1 MQDDKMLTIEEVAE
15 RMRVNEKTVRNWIAS
30 GELPA
35 FPIGKRGYRISETDL
50 RNFVEARKQRLQKQ
64 ASDDQEDTE

>member
-1 MQDDKMLTIEEVAE
+1 MQDDKMLTVEEVAG

-50 RNFVEARKQRLQKQ
+50 RSFVEARKQRLQRQGRGDEK
-64 ASDDQEDTE
+64 DTE

>member
-1 MQDDKMLTIEEVAE
+1 MQGDKMLTIEEVAGQ
-15 RMRVNEKTVRNWIAS
+15 MRVNEKTVRNWIAS

-50 RNFVEARKQRLQKQ
+50 RNFVEARKQRLRKQ
-64 ASDDQEDTE
+64 ASGEEEDSE

>member
-50 RNFVEARKQRLQKQ
+50 RNFVEARKQRLQRQ
-64 ASDDQEDTE
+64 ASDDAEDTE